1 MVNECYIPYTECL
14 GCWFNK
20 TCRLFCLII
29 FLPSSTAFQLK
40 NKSLLQV
47 VQILEYSR
55 NDRVHTILTMAIGDH
70 TLSVATWLSLFL
82 LCRVVEGWT
91 SHVLNSISRSL
102 IVNDE
107 CEQSI
112 FTTQL
117 MTLDKQSARFCH
129 ATSSASSTLF
139 WFHSFALPSHSF
151 SNGPV
156 PKLQSLSQG
165 AGDRV
170 SGFLGGAAKSYAG
183 TYKDEDH
190 TEVPMCSTGR
200 IGSLLMLIDG
210 NPMTSCIVC
219 IVCTDLLQFGSKDL
233 QCGDSHQCDPS
244 RI

>member
-1 MVNECYIPYTECL
+1 
-14 GCWFNK
+14 
-20 TCRLFCLII
+20 
-29 FLPSSTAFQLK
+29 
-40 NKSLLQV
+40 
-47 VQILEYSR
+47 
-55 NDRVHTILTMAIGDH
+55 
-70 TLSVATWLSLFL
+70 
-82 LCRVVEGWT
+82 
-91 SHVLNSISRSL
+91 
-102 IVNDE
+102 
-107 CEQSI
+107 
-112 FTTQL
+112 

-219 IVCTDLLQFGSKDL
+219 IVCTDLLQFGSHESELLWAQLKFSFTNSL
-233 QCGDSHQCDPS
+233 SFDSLSVRVGENEALVPYY
-244 RI
+244 